1 MIYGGKKLDI
11 IQIGVIG
18 VVGAL
23 LAIQFKSG
31 KSEYSI
37 YISMT
42 VSLLIFF
49 FILSKMGIFIE
60 LIKKVGTYINLNNAY
75 IVILLKMLGIT
86 YVSEFSAAICK
97 DAGYQSIAGQI
108 EIAAKLFILGL
119 GVPVLSS
126 LLDVIGEFLT

>member
-1 MIYGGKKLDI
+1 MDI

-86 YVSEFSAAICK
+86 YVSEFAAAICK

>member
-1 MIYGGKKLDI
+1 MDI